1 VLALK
6 PIGRIRERLRT
17 RSGLLALTPWLRFGV
32 FVDENEAKNSMPFA
46 DRFDHVALASQISY
60 AVRRSQPVPAFA
72 DEFAGSDSSGAH
84 FAEAF

>member
-1 VLALK
+1 
-6 PIGRIRERLRT
+6 
-17 RSGLLALTPWLRFGV
+17 
-32 FVDENEAKNSMPFA
+32 VDENEAKNSMPFA